1 MAVIPVPAKSCFP
14 WPGWPEE
21 VPLSLPTPPYIHAAY
36 SLAWSCC
43 WLAVTGL
50 IGGAGTLWGMFMA
63 SVVYNAIKHVR
74 DPNIEITTL
83 VVATMSTF
91 WLAENVLGVSGVLGT
106 VVFGVQTARNVAS
119 VSFSTCG

>member
-1 MAVIPVPAKSCFP
+1 
-14 WPGWPEE
+14 
-21 VPLSLPTPPYIHAAY
+21 
-36 SLAWSCC
+36 
-43 WLAVTGL
+43 
-50 IGGAGTLWGMFMA
+50 MFMA